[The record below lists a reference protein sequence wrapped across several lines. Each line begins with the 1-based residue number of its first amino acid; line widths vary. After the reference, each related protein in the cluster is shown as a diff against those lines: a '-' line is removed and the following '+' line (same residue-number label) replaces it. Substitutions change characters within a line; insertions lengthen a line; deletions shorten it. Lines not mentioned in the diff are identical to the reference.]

1 MNDVCYRK
9 ITLAHQNHDFMD
21 ITAYREG
28 KADSTMVTCLSQTS
42 EIMDLVLRCFYTRGK
57 QMSVLTVLYTYMH
70 LPAAPCKIYMT
81 T

>member
-9 ITLAHQNHDFMD
+9 ITLAHQNHDFVD
-21 ITAYREG
+21 ITAYKEA

-42 EIMDLVLRCFYTRGK
+42 EITDLVLRC
-57 QMSVLTVLYTYMH
+57 QVLKLLHQRKTNECSHCFIHIYAFTS
-70 LPAAPCKIYMT
+70 IYMT